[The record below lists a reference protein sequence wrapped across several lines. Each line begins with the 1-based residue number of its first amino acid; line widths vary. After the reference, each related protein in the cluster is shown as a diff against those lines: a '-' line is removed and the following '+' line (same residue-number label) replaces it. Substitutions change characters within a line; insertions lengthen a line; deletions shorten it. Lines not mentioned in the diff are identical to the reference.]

1 MKNIL
6 FFTFAFLLLPAVAGF
21 TFNLSAQTVYEPLY
35 KDVYNYL
42 NRMAQKGVIEYN
54 DQIKPLTRIYI
65 AEKLLDVSKK
75 GRNYNYGKQ
84 FLTEIDRK
92 DLKFYLKDFGEEIR
106 FLKSKEASPRQ
117 RPAGVK
123 SQKLKVSNSSSLN
136 FEHSKLFGY
145 DRFNRWRLFSY
156 SSDLFKVNLSPI
168 LGYQKGSN
176 DGASQ
181 SHRWN
186 GAYFYGYL
194 SDNIGFSFDFRDNA
208 ETGANID
215 RTKSFTPVTG
225 VTIAKASADRI
236 EYSEI
241 HTTLSTNWSWG
252 EITVGKDFLQWGQ
265 AKSGQLVL
273 SQKAPSFPFIRLDIR
288 PASWLRFN
296 YIHGWLNSDVIDS
309 NEIYA
314 SKRLGQNRTIFRD
327 KYLAS
332 HTLTI
337 TPSKGLD
344 ISLGESIVY
353 SDRLEVS
360 YLMPL
365 MFFRLADHYLSRAK
379 NNAGDNSQ
387 FFLGVSSRNLIK
399 NTHLYGTLFIDE
411 IRMEGLFDPA
421 KQRNQLGFTLGGSVV
436 DLPVDNL
443 TLTTEFTKIYPFV
456 YSHYIPTQTYESS
469 SYGLGHWIGYN
480 ADLIYGAVN
489 YRFKRGLQ
497 ATVWGQYVRKGGKG
511 VIDQQYTLPS
521 QPFLFGLRTNYTYLG
536 ADVKYEIIHDLFARA
551 VFRYTKVS
559 SEQTNGTFIDNS
571 KTEFNF
577 SVYYGL

>member
-1 MKNIL
+1 MKAKL
-6 FFTFAFLLLPAVAGF
+6 FTFLLLTGYF
-21 TFNLSAQTVYEPLY
+21 LLLTGYLSAQTVYEPLY
-35 KDVYNYL
+35 KDVYKYL
-42 NRMAQKGVIEYN
+42 DRMAQKGVIELN

-65 AEKLLDVSKK
+65 AEKLLEIGKRAREI
-75 GRNYNYGKQ
+75 RNREI
-84 FLTEIDRK
+84 TEVERDE
-92 DLKFYLKDFGEEIR
+92 LNFYLKDFGEEISMVNAKNKPGSVKAVPGER
-106 FLKSKEASPRQ
+106 QKIKSF
-117 RPAGVK
+117 
-123 SQKLKVSNSSSLN
+123 NSLSDLRRIRY
-136 FEHSKLFGY
+136 SKLFGK
-145 DRFNRWRLFSY
+145 DRFGRWHLFSY
-156 SSDLFKVNLSPI
+156 SSKLFKINLSPI
-168 LGYQKGSN
+168 LGYQIGSN
-176 DGASQ
+176 DNAYQ
-181 SHRWN
+181 THRWN
-186 GAYFYGYL
+186 GAYLYGYL

-208 ETGANID
+208 ETGVNID

-225 VTIAKASADRI
+225 ITIAKANKDKI

-288 PASWLRFN
+288 PTSWLRFN

-309 NEIYA
+309 NAIYA
-314 SKRLGQNRTIFRD
+314 TKRLGQNRTIFRD

-365 MFFRLADHYLSRAK
+365 MFFRLADHYLSRAN

-387 FFLGVSSRNLIK
+387 FFLGVSSRNFIK

-411 IRMEGLFDPA
+411 IVTEGLFDPK
-421 KQRNQLGFTLGGSVV
+421 KQRNQFGFTLGGSVV
-436 DLPVDNL
+436 DLPIENL
-443 TLTTEFTKIYPFV
+443 TLTTEFTKIFPFV

-469 SYGLGHWIGYN
+469 SYRLGHWMGNN
-480 ADLIYGAVN
+480 ADLIYGAIN
-489 YRFKRGLQ
+489 YRFMRGLQ
-497 ATVWGQYVRKGGKG
+497 ATIWGQYIRKGGAG
-511 VIDQQYTLPS
+511 TVDQQYTLPS
-521 QPFLFGLRTNYTYLG
+521 QPFLFGLRTNYTYFG
-536 ADVKYEIIHDLFARA
+536 FEAKYEITYDLFARA
-551 VFRYTKVS
+551 KFLYSKVS
-559 SEQTNGTFIDNS
+559 KEQTNGTFIDNS
-571 KTEFNF
+571 KNEFRF
-577 SVYYGL
+577 ALYYGL